1 MANYKKQDHYYVCY
15 PNGVRIE
22 VSEEV
27 YRVWAYGFNK
37 EATAR
42 RKYFYRTHVDEQGN
56 YISIPSRLIPL
67 ESEDINLLDTLADCT
82 YEPQAVLERKEQ
94 LNLLMSALS
103 LMPEQYRQILNL
115 LYFEQM
121 TEVTVAKMYSVTQSA
136 IAGRKHRALLW
147 LRQYFKANGI
157 TIQDFNMWL

>member
-42 RKYFYRTHVDEQGN
+42 RKYFSRTHVDAQGN

-82 YEPQAVLERKEQ
+82 YEPQAVLERKE
-94 LNLLMSALS
+94 
-103 LMPEQYRQILNL
+103 
-115 LYFEQM
+115 
-121 TEVTVAKMYSVTQSA
+121 
-136 IAGRKHRALLW
+136 
-147 LRQYFKANGI
+147 
-157 TIQDFNMWL
+157 